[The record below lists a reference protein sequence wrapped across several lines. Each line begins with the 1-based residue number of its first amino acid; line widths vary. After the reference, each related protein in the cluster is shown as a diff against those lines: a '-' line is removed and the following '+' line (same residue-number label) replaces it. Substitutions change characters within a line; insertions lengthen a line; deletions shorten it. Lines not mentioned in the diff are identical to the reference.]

1 MPTWTFINQF
11 RHFLWTFCPLYG
23 PAGRGR
29 SDDEGLW
36 QAGIAI
42 SDGAADLGSGSAAL
56 RQGAGGE
63 AAAGRSTLRIRPVP
77 GSA

>member
-23 PAGRGR
+23 LAGRGW
-29 SDDEGLW
+29 SGHEGLW

-56 RQGAGGE
+56 R
-63 AAAGRSTLRIRPVP
+63 
-77 GSA
+77 